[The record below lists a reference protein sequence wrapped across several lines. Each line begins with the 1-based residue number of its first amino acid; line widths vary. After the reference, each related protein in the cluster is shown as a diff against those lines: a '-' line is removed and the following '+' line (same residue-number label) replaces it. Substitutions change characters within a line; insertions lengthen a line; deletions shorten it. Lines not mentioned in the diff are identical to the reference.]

1 MATRNRRLGTIVGTC
16 AAAVA
21 LTSAS
26 AGVAAA
32 VPDPVSVTTTA
43 FQVPFTG
50 VIGDPFPFATVS
62 LAASTGASPGP
73 GVARLSATSMCP
85 AFTPGANCTTYT
97 SATVVRWL
105 NLSTGA
111 AGTMT
116 VPSGSFG
123 VPGKDP
129 VVDVPT
135 GSGHVT
141 ATVLGES
148 SATIVPGLGYFFVP

>member
-1 MATRNRRLGTIVGTC
+1 MATRIRRLGRLVGTC

-21 LTSAS
+21 FTTAS
-26 AGVAAA
+26 AGIASA

-62 LAASTGASPGP
+62 LAASTGANPGP
-73 GVARLSATSMCP
+73 GVVRLSATSMCP
-85 AFTPGANCTTYT
+85 AFTPNANCTTYAF
-97 SATVVRWL
+97 ATTIRWL
-105 NLSTGA
+105 NLSTGVT
-111 AGTMT
+111 GTAT

-123 VPGKDP
+123 VPGQEP

-141 ATVLGES
+141 ATVLGAS
-148 SATIVPGLGYFFVP
+148 SGTIVPGLGYFFVP